1 MYKKHNSFSVIALL
15 FMPRLSEHELSGTL
29 GMLTSGCV
37 FLTSTDIIIAIRQLY
52 GASKIVTRL
61 LVQLKVD
68 AGMANQEWRPTL
80 RRQLTSIISTIFTS
94 TISVPAGCR
103 KCTTSSRAPRVI
115 FSDFLIKKCF
125 ITITLNHFQLQL

>member
-1 MYKKHNSFSVIALL
+1 
-15 FMPRLSEHELSGTL
+15 MPRLSEHERSGTL
-29 GMLTSGCV
+29 GMLKAGCV

-52 GASKIVTRL
+52 DTSKIVTRL

-94 TISVPAGCR
+94 TISVPAGCS
-103 KCTTSSRAPRVI
+103 KCTTSSRAPTVI
-115 FSDFLIKKCF
+115 CFRFFNKKCF
-125 ITITLNHFQLQL
+125 ITITLNHVQFLDKFPIAALES